1 VFDDEMLKMLTDE
14 DVCNI
19 MNGIL
24 LAAFSF
30 LPFSPSPSIYLAV
43 APLIEK
49 RKVSSCK
56 AR

>member
-1 VFDDEMLKMLTDE
+1 MLKMLTDE

-24 LAAFSF
+24 LAAFSL